1 MDPLLAQAL
10 DLDLNDPLAK
20 FRAEFVENP
29 GLIYLDG
36 NSLGKMPLRAK
47 EIVRDVADRQWGD
60 RLIRSWGE
68 GWYTKPQALG
78 AKIARLIGAQPD
90 EVIVTDSTSVN
101 FFKLAVAAL
110 RARPGRRKIVSET
123 FNFPSDIYLLQ
134 GVADLLPGHDIVLAE
149 SADEIHLPAETV
161 ESHLDAD
168 TALLTLSHTSFKSA
182 FLHDMKRLTAAA
194 QAQGALTLWD
204 LSHSAGAISVDL
216 NGVNADLAVGCCYK
230 YLSGGPGA
238 PAFLYV
244 RRDLQEALVSP
255 IWGWFGQS
263 KPFDFA
269 LDYTPAAGV
278 DRFLAG
284 TPPILS
290 MSAIEAGVDLL
301 LEAGMEVVR
310 AKSVA
315 QTEFLIR
322 LIDERLALLG
332 VEINSPRDLKLRGSH
347 ISIRHPEAWRINCAL
362 IEKMGVIPDFR
373 RPDNIRLG
381 IAPLYTSFEDIYR
394 GVEAIRIVITERR
407 FEKYP
412 AEAAAVT

>member
-1 MDPLLAQAL
+1 MDPLLTKAL
-10 DLDLNDPLAK
+10 DLDRVDPLAR

-47 EIVRDVADRQWGD
+47 EIVREAAERQWGD

-68 GWYTKPQALG
+68 GWYTKPQELG
-78 AKIARLIGAQPD
+78 VKIARLIGAQPD

-101 FFKLAVAAL
+101 FFKLVVAAL
-110 RARPGRRKIVSET
+110 RSRPGRTKIVSET
-123 FNFPSDIYLLQ
+123 FNFPSDIYLLL
-134 GVADLLPGHDIVLAE
+134 GVADLLPGHEIVLAK

-161 ESHLDAD
+161 EGHLDST

-182 FLHDMKRLTAAA
+182 FVHDMKRLTAAA
-194 QAQGALTLWD
+194 QEQGALTLWD
-204 LSHSAGAISVDL
+204 LSHSVGAIPVDL
-216 NGVNADLAVGCCYK
+216 NGANADLAVGCCYK
-230 YLSGGPGA
+230 YLNGGPGA

-244 RRDLQEALVSP
+244 RRDLQESLVSP

-263 KPFDFA
+263 KPFDFS

-290 MSAIEAGVDLL
+290 MSAIEAGADLL
-301 LEAGMEVVR
+301 LEAGMDAIR

-315 QTEFLIR
+315 QTEFLIQ
-322 LIDERLALLG
+322 LIDDRLGVLG
-332 VEINSPRDLKLRGSH
+332 VEINSPRDPHLRGSH

-362 IEKMGVIPDFR
+362 IEEMRVIPDFR

-394 GVEAIRIVITERR
+394 GVEAIRTVITERR